1 MNVDIDVSAR
11 EDTPRWL
18 AYAAP
23 LFTIL
28 AALAVGGVVL
38 LVIDVNPI
46 QAYSFM
52 FLDTLTSRL
61 GQEQTLI
68 TTVPLVLAGLAVYLP
83 LKAGLFNIGAE
94 GQLVIGALA
103 GSWVGLNLSLPGPLL
118 VLSMFLAAGVAGG
131 ALAAI
136 PAWLRAKY
144 DVNEI
149 ITSLLLSFV
158 ALQILSY
165 MVRGPMKGGSGNF
178 PQTAQFSKAAT
189 IPVLPVFD
197 RVHAGLVVAVL
208 LVAATAILMTRTR
221 SGFEITFVGSNDEA
235 ATQAGM
241 SRYKVYLLVFVLG
254 GAFAGIGGISEIAGV
269 QGRLRAGFEPGY
281 GFTAIPIA
289 LLGRNSAVKVLL
301 ASLFFAL
308 LFTGGQ
314 NMEIFLGIPAALV
327 EVIQALIILFLITGE
342 FFKSY
347 RIGIDF
353 DRNPAPASTEP
364 AGGDA

>member
-1 MNVDIDVSAR
+1 MNVEVDLSAR
-11 EDTPRWL
+11 EETPRWL

-23 LFTIL
+23 VLTVL
-28 AALAVGGVVL
+28 AALAVGAVVL
-38 LVIDVNPI
+38 LVIGVSPVA
-46 QAYSFM
+46 AYSMM
-52 FLDTLTSRL
+52 FIETPATRL
-61 GQEQTLI
+61 GLAQTLI

-83 LKAGLFNIGAE
+83 LQAGLFNIGAE

-103 GSWVGLNLSLPGPLL
+103 GTWVALNAPSDAALVPLML
-118 VLSMFLAAGVAGG
+118 LAGGVAGG

-144 DVNEI
+144 DINEI

-165 MVRGPMKGGSGNF
+165 MVRGPMKSDQGNF
-178 PQTAQFSKAAT
+178 PQTARLSDAAT
-189 IPVLPVFD
+189 LPEIYE
-197 RVHAGLVVAVL
+197 RVHVGLIVAVVIVL
-208 LVAATAILMTRTR
+208 LTYLLMTQTR
-221 SGFEITFVGSNDEA
+221 LGFEITFIGSNDEA
-235 ATQAGM
+235 AVQAGM

-254 GAFAGIGGISEIAGV
+254 GAFAGIGGISEISGV

-289 LLGRNSAVKVLL
+289 LLGRNSAIKVLG

-308 LFTGGQ
+308 LFTGGT

-342 FFKSY
+342 FFKQY
-347 RIGIDF
+347 RIGINI
-353 DRNPAPASTEP
+353 DRGAAPTPTDSAQ
-364 AGGDA
+364 GDA

>member
-1 MNVDIDVSAR
+1 MNVEIDLTAR
-11 EDTPRWL
+11 ERVPRWL
-18 AYAAP
+18 SYATP
-23 LFTIL
+23 VLTVL
-28 AALAVGGVVL
+28 AALAVSAVVL

-46 QAYSFM
+46 EAY
-52 FLDTLTSRL
+52 RL
-61 GQEQTLI
+61 MLIETPTTEIGLADTLI

-103 GSWVGLNLSLPGPLL
+103 GTWVGLNVSLPGVVLVPLML
-118 VLSMFLAAGVAGG
+118 LTAGIAGG

-165 MVRGPMKGGSGNF
+165 MVRGPMRGSSGNF
-178 PQTAQFSKAAT
+178 PQTDRFSAAST
-189 IPVLPVFD
+189 IPELYM
-197 RVHAGLVVAVL
+197 RVHLGLVIAVL
-208 LVAATAILMTRTR
+208 IVVLTYLLMTRTR
-221 SGFEITFVGSNDEA
+221 LGFEITFIGSNDEA
-235 ATQAGM
+235 AGQAGM
-241 SRYKVYLLVFVLG
+241 SRYKVYLLVFILG
-254 GAFAGIGGISEIAGV
+254 GAFAGIGGISEISGV

-289 LLGRNSAVKVLL
+289 LLGRNSAIKVLL

-308 LFTGGQ
+308 LFTGGT

-342 FFKSY
+342 FFKRY
-347 RIGIDF
+347 RIDF
-353 DRNPAPASTEP
+353 SVERDPTPTPSET

>member
-1 MNVDIDVSAR
+1 MNIDVDVSAR
-11 EDTPRWL
+11 EATPTWL

-23 LFTIL
+23 VFTVL
-28 AALAVGGVVL
+28 AALAVGSL
-38 LVIDVNPI
+38 AMLVIGINPLD
-46 QAYSFM
+46 AYSFM
-52 FLDTLTSRL
+52 FVETLTSRL

-68 TTVPLVLAGLAVYLP
+68 AAVPLVLAGLAVYLP

-103 GSWVGLNLSLPGPLL
+103 GTWVGLNVSLPGPLL
-118 VLSMFLAAGVAGG
+118 VAVMILAGGVAGG

-144 DVNEI
+144 DINEI

-165 MVRGPMKGGSGNF
+165 MVRGPMKGDSGNF
-178 PQTAQFSKAAT
+178 PQTARFSEAAT
-189 IPVLPVFD
+189 IPVLPGFD
-197 RVHAGLVVAVL
+197 RVYAGL
-208 LVAATAILMTRTR
+208 LVALVLVAMTYILMTRTR
-221 SGFEITFVGSNDEA
+221 TGFEITFIGSNDEA

-241 SRYKVYLLVFVLG
+241 SKYKVYLLVFVLG
-254 GAFAGIGGISEIAGV
+254 GAFAGIGGISEVAGV

-289 LLGRNSAVKVLL
+289 LLGRNSAIKVLL

-308 LFTGGQ
+308 LFTGGT

-347 RIGIDF
+347 RIDF
-353 DRNPAPASTEP
+353 SIGDEPAPAP
-364 AGGDA
+364 AEHARGDA